1 MNLLAILIY
10 INITNFAIAIVIV
23 IAVHTI
29 IIYICIS

>member
-1 MNLLAILIY
+1 MNLLAIFIY
-10 INITNFAIAIVIV
+10 TNITNFAIAIV